1 MSTLKNKV
9 VLVTG
14 ASKGIGAAIAQAL
27 AEAGAKV
34 IVNYAGSKAD
44 ADQTLA
50 AIKAKGGEAI
60 AVQADVSKS
69 AEVKAMFDKVIAQ
82 YGRIDVLI
90 NNAGIMITKLLKDT
104 TDEDYTRQFDINVRG
119 TFNTLREAATRLA
132 DNGSVIN
139 FSSSVNRI
147 MLPTYSTYVATK
159 SAVEQ
164 LTRVFAKEVGA
175 RGINVNSVSPG
186 PTNTALFTNGK
197 PKEVI
202 DRLASLSAFNR
213 IGEPED
219 IAKIIVFLASDE
231 AKWISA
237 QNIGINGAMA

>member
-9 VLVTG
+9 ALVTG
-14 ASKGIGAAIAQAL
+14 ASKGIGAAISQAL
-27 AEAGAKV
+27 GEAGAKV

-44 ADQTLA
+44 ADGTVN
-50 AIKAKGGEAI
+50 AIKAKGGEAF
-60 AVQADVSKS
+60 ALQADVSKS
-69 AEVKAMFDKVIAQ
+69 GEVKAMFDTAIAQ
-82 YGRIDVLI
+82 YGRVDVLI

-132 DNGSVIN
+132 ENGTVIN

-147 MLPTYSTYVATK
+147 MLPTYGTYVATK

-213 IGEPED
+213 IGEPAD
-219 IAKIIVFLASDE
+219 IAKVIVFLASDE